1 MWADLLKLFFT
12 GLTAGAGPCLLSCMP
27 VFLPLLAATAGK
39 TAQGLVATIMFA
51 AGRLTAYLTLG
62 FLAGWSIRILDKLTG
77 SATVPMII
85 NIVAAVF
92 IIVLG
97 VFIIAGRDISLPFCR
112 RFYKYFID
120 KNYQS
125 MFILGILLGIAPC
138 LPLIGVLT
146 YIAVKASSP
155 WQGLWYAG
163 SFGIGNVLSLLLLGG
178 FSARILARG
187 KQTAGQGQKI
197 MIKAC
202 GIFLVVWGIL
212 LMLKK

>member
-1 MWADLLKLFFT
+1 MWADFLKLFFT

-27 VFLPLLAATAGK
+27 IFLPLLAATADK
-39 TAQGLVATIMFA
+39 TAQGIMATIMFA
-51 AGRLTAYLTLG
+51 AGRLTAYLILG

-77 SATVPMII
+77 SAAVPVII

-92 IIVLG
+92 IIILG
-97 VFIIAGRDISLPFCR
+97 VLITAGRDISLPFCR
-112 RFYKYFID
+112 RFIKYFID

-125 MFILGILLGIAPC
+125 MFILGILLGFAPC

-155 WQGLWYAG
+155 WQGLWHAG
-163 SFGIGNVLSLLLLGG
+163 SFGIGNGLSLLLIGG
-178 FSARILARG
+178 FSAHILAQG
-187 KQTAGQGQKI
+187 KQKAGPGQKI

-212 LMLKK
+212 LMINK